1 MRKLLVIG
9 IGTGNPEHMTVQAI
23 NALNRADIVLVPRKG
38 EEKEDLAEL
47 RREICRRYLTNER
60 TRLVEFDLPVRDEA
74 EPSYGKRVADW
85 HQAIAATYRDL
96 IAEHTGE
103 DGTVAFL
110 VWGDPSLYDSTL
122 RILDRLGD
130 VAGFAFAREVIPGIT
145 SIQALAAS
153 HGIALNTVGG
163 AVQLTTG
170 RNLSAGF
177 PENADTAVVLLDGK
191 TAFRAL
197 PGDDFT
203 IYWGAYL
210 GAEDEITVSGKLGDV
225 ADAIADKRE
234 AARRA
239 KGWIMDTYLLRR
251 RSGR

>member
-47 RREICRRYLTNER
+47 RREICRRFLTNEQ
-60 TRLVEFDLPVRDEA
+60 TRLVEFELPVRDEA
-74 EPSYGKRVADW
+74 EPSYAKRVADW

-96 IAEHTGE
+96 IAEHTGG
-103 DGTVAFL
+103 DGTAAFL

-122 RILDRLGD
+122 RILDRLQAM
-130 VAGFAFAREVIPGIT
+130 AGYDFEREVIPGIT

-177 PENADTAVVLLDGK
+177 PENADTAVVMLDGR

-197 PGDDFT
+197 PGDDYT

-210 GAEDEITVSGKLGDV
+210 GAEDEIAISGKLGDV
-225 ADAIADKRE
+225 ADEIAEKRE
-234 AARRA
+234 EARQR

-251 RSGR
+251 R